1 MHIIKRTST
10 IQINKFF
17 YTLAFASLLI
27 SCRTAYQPTNA
38 DYVEYKISAQLP
50 KDSELISLTAPYRDS
65 MNKIMSTVVGVAG
78 ETLERKQPESNLG
91 NFMAD
96 MMLYA
101 GNKLFGDTVDA
112 AFVNYHGMRITV
124 IPKGEVT
131 VGKIF
136 ELMPFQN
143 LVVLQRVKGD
153 VLQQFLDLTAA
164 EGGWPV
170 AGIKMQIVNKKAT
183 NVSVNDK
190 PLDPAKFY
198 NIVNSDYIATGGD
211 NASMLQS
218 IPHESSGYLMRDAI
232 FDYIKELQ
240 RQGKTISAKIENRV
254 TNGQ

>member
-1 MHIIKRTST
+1 MHIIKRTSI

-17 YTLAFASLLI
+17 YTLAFTSLLI
-27 SCRTAYQPTNA
+27 SCKTAYQPTNA

-50 KDSELISLTAPYRDS
+50 KDQGLVALTAPYRDS
-65 MNKIMSTVVGVAG
+65 MNKIMTTVVGIAG

-96 MMLYA
+96 MMLHA
-101 GNKLFGDTVDA
+101 GNRFFGDSVDA
-112 AFVNYHGMRITV
+112 AFVNYHGMRITI

-143 LVVLQRVKGD
+143 LVVLQRVRGD
-153 VLQQFLDLTAA
+153 VLQKFLDLTAA

-170 AGIKMQIVNKKAT
+170 AGVTMQIVDKKAS
-183 NVSVNDK
+183 NVKIKGES
-190 PLDPAKFY
+190 LDPLKMY

-211 NASMLQS
+211 NASMLS
-218 IPHESSGYLMRDAI
+218 NIPHESSGHLMRDAI

-240 RQGKTISAKIENRV
+240 KQGKTISAKIENRV